1 MVKLRCNTL
10 CSPIEFNHMVVLILI
25 VIIKVNTI
33 YISLVNTT
41 MYLNLIEERNII
53 YQIFSL
59 IKMAKSTRDGM
70 EGRFKG

>member
-1 MVKLRCNTL
+1 
-10 CSPIEFNHMVVLILI
+10 MVVLILI
-25 VIIKVNTI
+25 VLIKVNTI
-33 YISLVNTT
+33 CISLVNTT

-53 YQIFSL
+53 YQVFSL